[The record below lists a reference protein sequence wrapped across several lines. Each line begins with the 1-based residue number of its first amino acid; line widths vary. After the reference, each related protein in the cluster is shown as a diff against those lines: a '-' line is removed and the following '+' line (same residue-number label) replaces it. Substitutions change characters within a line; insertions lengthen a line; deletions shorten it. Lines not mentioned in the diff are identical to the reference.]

1 MRAAEMTRLELLDWL
16 STWAPEGSDPQ
27 EMRGY
32 IRQSTGRYLASARL
46 LEREAPRGAKVLE
59 IGSDPYY
66 LPLFLRQIRPDLQW
80 TGTNWGG
87 TQLTE
92 PQVGKTIDKKTG
104 QSTEIAY
111 VSYNVEGTTDGPL
124 AKESYDVALYC
135 EVLEH
140 LFADPVQS
148 LENLHGLLRPGG
160 HLLLTT
166 PNPARLY
173 NLQRLVLR
181 QSFYDPISGYGPY
194 GRHNR
199 EYAVGE
205 LRDLLE
211 NVGFDVVSATTIET
225 THDWLYRRAAAKLGY
240 GEHHLI
246 WAKRRPGKAKRY
258 RPEWLY
264 RSFEPEFYKQAL
276 RSAQARPQ
284 ARSATAGGGDLADHL
299 CDRADRTSGLAV
311 GQSAGHGRGFAEH
324 EEEAAQHER
333 DG

>member
-1 MRAAEMTRLELLDWL
+1 MRAAQMTRVELLEWL
-16 STWAPEGSDPQ
+16 STWAPEGSKPQ
-27 EMRGY
+27 EMAGY
-32 IRQSTGRYLASARL
+32 IRQSAGRYLATARL
-46 LEREAPRGAKVLE
+46 LEQEAPQGAKVLE

-66 LPLFLRQIRPDLQW
+66 LPLFLRKIRPDLDW
-80 TGTNWGG
+80 TGTNWFK
-87 TQLTE
+87 E
-92 PQVGKTIDKKTG
+92 PKLGPQIGKTIDKKTG
-104 QSTEIAY
+104 ESAEIPFF
-111 VSYNVEGTTDGPL
+111 SYNVEGKEEGALKP
-124 AKESYDVALYC
+124 ESYDVALYC

-140 LFADPVQS
+140 LFEDPVQS
-148 LENLHGLLRPGG
+148 LENLHGVLKPGG

-205 LRDLLE
+205 LRDLLD

-240 GEHHLI
+240 GEHHLV
-246 WAKRRPGKAKRY
+246 WAKRRPGKARRY

-264 RSFEPEFYKQAL
+264 RSFEPAFY
-276 RSAQARPQ
+276 QARLRALAG
-284 ARSATAGGGDLADHL
+284 ARRQNVARPGSAHAREADIP
-299 CDRADRTSGLAV
+299 
-311 GQSAGHGRGFAEH
+311 SAHG
-324 EEEAAQHER
+324 
-333 DG
+333 